1 VVLGSGAVLGT
12 GFYEFTRMQDGK
24 PVPAPARF
32 SMVVVERG
40 GTWFIVHHHSSERPK
55 PAQ

>member
-1 VVLGSGAVLGT
+1 VLAA
-12 GFYEFTRMQDGK
+12 GFYEFTRMLDGK

-32 SMVVVERG
+32 SIAVVKRDSD
-40 GTWFIVHHHSSERPK
+40 WLIAHHHSSMRPK